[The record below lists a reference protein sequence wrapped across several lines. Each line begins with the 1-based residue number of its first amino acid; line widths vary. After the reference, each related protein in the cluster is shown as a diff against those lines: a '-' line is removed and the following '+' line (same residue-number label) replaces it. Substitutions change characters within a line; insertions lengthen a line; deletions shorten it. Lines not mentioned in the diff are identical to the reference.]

1 MVKHSAPLLFVDH
14 ATGLGGAEH
23 SLLLLMQHLDCAQ
36 WQPHLACPDGALA
49 QRAREMGLPWHSIS
63 LPQLRRSWQFAQDW
77 RHFAHELARITKEI
91 GATAVY
97 ANTVRAALYSLGAAR
112 LAKRPFIWHMR
123 DFWLSETAP
132 RFGGIDWAAKWV
144 LCRAAAQV
152 ITNSAATARHLPCTR
167 KTAVVHN
174 GIDLTRFAEPLD
186 GHFFRQQHQI
196 PADAPLVGTVGR
208 LRPWKGQHRF
218 IDMAAQVRQAQPDA
232 HFVIVGGAPL
242 GETDSYPAQ
251 LRQQT
256 VARNLDSC
264 LHFTG
269 HLNDVRPA
277 LAALDV
283 FVHPGDPEPF
293 GLVNIEAM
301 AAARPVV
308 AFAHGALPEIVAD
321 GQTGLLVPPDDVPA
335 LAHAVNTLLADPAAR
350 QRLGQA
356 GQQRAREQ
364 FSIAETAVRISQIL
378 QKTVGGPR

>member
-1 MVKHSAPLLFVDH
+1 MNLPVLFVDH
-14 ATGLGGAEH
+14 AAGIGGAEH
-23 SLLLLMQHLDCAQ
+23 SLLLLMRHLDHDE

-49 QRAREMGLPWHSIS
+49 RQAREQGIPWHSIS
-63 LPQLRRSWQFAQDW
+63 LPRLRRSRQFAQDW
-77 RHFAHELARITKEI
+77 RYFSRDLGHVAQKVNA
-91 GATAVY
+91 AVVY
-97 ANTVRAALYSLGAAR
+97 ANTVRAALYGMWAAR
-112 LAKRPFIWHMR
+112 IAKRPFLWHMR

-132 RFGGIDWAAKWV
+132 RFRAVDWAAKWV

-152 ITNSAATARHLPCTR
+152 IANSAATARHLPCGG

-174 GIDLTRFAEPLD
+174 GIDLAKFAQPPD
-186 GHFFRQQHQI
+186 GHSFRRSYEI

-218 IDMAAQVRQAQPDA
+218 IEMAALVRQTRPET

-251 LRQQT
+251 LRQQAA
-256 VARNLDSC
+256 VHNLEGC

-269 HLNDVRPA
+269 HLGDVRPA

-301 AAARPVV
+301 ACGKPVV
-308 AFAHGALPEIVAD
+308 AFAHGALPEIVAP
-321 GQTGLLVPPDDVPA
+321 GQTGLLVPPTNVAA
-335 LAHAVNTLLADPAAR
+335 LANSVSELLADPAER

-364 FSIAETAVRISQIL
+364 FSIWETAVNVAQIL
-378 QKTVGGPR
+378 QKAVGGQP